1 MLHSRPLADFYPLVP
16 GDIEMVASLPTT
28 PQRPTREFPVHI
40 HLLGT
45 VDFEDCL
52 SLQRRLAYDAL
63 SRADGRI
70 VVLICEHP
78 PLITIGRSGSRA
90 HVRLTGAELAQRQLA
105 DPLYQPRRRGDPAR
119 AGAARD
125 LSDRAAR
132 LARLDDRRIPAASCK
147 RRWRSC

>member
-1 MLHSRPLADFYPLVP
+1 MERRRAGARDKYSVSLRRSVPRLSVWPSVRHLPLASLAACLLHSRPLADFYPLTP
-16 GDIEMVASLPTT
+16 ANRDGCEVAKK
-28 PQRPTREFPVHI
+28 RPAPPPREVAVHI

-78 PLITIGRSGSRA
+78 PLITIGRGGSRA
-90 HVRLTGAELAQRQLA
+90 TCG
-105 DPLYQPRRRGDPAR
+105 
-119 AGAARD
+119 
-125 LSDRAAR
+125 
-132 LARLDDRRIPAASCK
+132 
-147 RRWRSC
+147 